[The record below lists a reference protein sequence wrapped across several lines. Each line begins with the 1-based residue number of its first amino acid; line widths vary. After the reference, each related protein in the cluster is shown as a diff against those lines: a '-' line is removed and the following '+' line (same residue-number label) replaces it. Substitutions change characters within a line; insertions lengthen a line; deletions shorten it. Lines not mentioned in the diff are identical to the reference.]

1 MSTILVVDD
10 KASMRKILQQK
21 LSRSGFDVIE
31 AEDEDQAAECL
42 KNNAIDLILTDVRM
56 KRDDSGIELL
66 KITKKD
72 YPYIPVILMSAYAT
86 VPQAVQAVKDGAEDY
101 IERPYSIDALI
112 VKIEKALQ
120 KRYLIE
126 QNRLLTEENRILR
139 DDLHLRGD
147 FTDIIGKSKKLQD
160 VLEIVRKVAKSD
172 SSVLIQGESGTGK
185 ELIALAI
192 HNNSARRDKPFIRAD
207 CATYA
212 EGVLESELFGHE
224 KGAFTNAIR
233 ERMGRFELANG
244 GTIFLDEIGDISPQT
259 QLKLLRVLQDK
270 TFERVG
276 GSRPITVDVRIIA
289 ATNKNLEEATRKGT
303 FRQDLYYRIN
313 VVPIYLPPLRERRE
327 DIPDLAYHFIRKLS
341 GKVSNRIKRI
351 SPEAME
357 LLINYEWR
365 GNIRELEHTIE
376 RAMVFAD
383 GDTIL
388 PEHLPLSKE
397 AIISQDTPKSGTLEE
412 VEKLEK
418 KLILEALQQSNWV
431 RTKAAS
437 ILGIKRS
444 TLNYKMEK
452 HGIVSPIDDTNE

>member
-21 LSRSGFDVIE
+21 LGKSGFDVIE
-31 AEDEDQAAECL
+31 AEDEDHAVECL
-42 KNNAIDLILTDVRM
+42 KNNSIDLILTDVRM
-56 KRDDSGIELL
+56 KKPDGGIELL
-66 KITKKD
+66 KITKRD

-101 IERPYSIDALI
+101 IERPYSIDALM

-120 KRYLIE
+120 KRHLIE
-126 QNRLLTEENRILR
+126 ENRFLTEENRLLR
-139 DDLHLRGD
+139 DELHLRGD
-147 FTDIIGKSKKLQD
+147 FTDIIGKSKRLQD
-160 VLEIVRKVAKSD
+160 VLDLIRKVAKTD
-172 SSVLIQGESGTGK
+172 SSVLIQGETGTGK

-289 ATNKNLEEATRKGT
+289 ATNKNLEEAVRKGT

-327 DIPDLAYHFIRKLS
+327 DIPDLVYHFIKKLS
-341 GKVSNRIKRI
+341 GKVSNRIKHV

-388 PEHLPLSKE
+388 PEHLPLSKD
-397 AIISQDTPKSGTLEE
+397 AIINQDIPKSGTLEE

-431 RTKAAS
+431 RTKAAN

-452 HGIVSPIDDTNE
+452 HGITSPIDDSNE

>member
-1 MSTILVVDD
+1 
-10 KASMRKILQQK
+10 
-21 LSRSGFDVIE
+21 
-31 AEDEDQAAECL
+31 
-42 KNNAIDLILTDVRM
+42 
-56 KRDDSGIELL
+56 
-66 KITKKD
+66 
-72 YPYIPVILMSAYAT
+72 
-86 VPQAVQAVKDGAEDY
+86 
-101 IERPYSIDALI
+101 
-112 VKIEKALQ
+112 
-120 KRYLIE
+120 
-126 QNRLLTEENRILR
+126 
-139 DDLHLRGD
+139 
-147 FTDIIGKSKKLQD
+147 
-160 VLEIVRKVAKSD
+160 
-172 SSVLIQGESGTGK
+172 
-185 ELIALAI
+185 
-192 HNNSARRDKPFIRAD
+192 
-207 CATYA
+207 
-212 EGVLESELFGHE
+212 
-224 KGAFTNAIR
+224 
-233 ERMGRFELANG
+233 MGRFELANG
-244 GTIFLDEIGDISPQT
+244 GTIFLDEIGDILPQT

-289 ATNKNLEEATRKGT
+289 ATNKNLEEAVRKGT

-327 DIPDLAYHFIRKLS
+327 DIPDLVYHFIKKLS
-341 GKVSNRIKRI
+341 GKVSNRIKHV
-351 SPEAME
+351 SPEAIE

-397 AIISQDTPKSGTLEE
+397 AIINQDIPKSGTLEE

-452 HGIVSPIDDTNE
+452 HGITSPIDDSNE

>member
-10 KASMRKILQQK
+10 KASARKILQQK
-21 LSRSGFDVIE
+21 LGKNGYNVLE
-31 AEDEDQAAECL
+31 AEDEDLAADL
-42 KNNAIDLILTDVRM
+42 LRNNSIDLILTDVRM
-56 KRDDSGIELL
+56 KQHDSGVELL
-66 KITKKD
+66 KIAKKD
-72 YPYIPVILMSAYAT
+72 YPNLPVILMTAYGT
-86 VPQAVQAVKDGAEDY
+86 IPQAVQAIRDGAEDY
-101 IERPYSIDALI
+101 IERPYNIDALM
-112 VKIEKALQ
+112 VKMERALQ
-120 KRYLIE
+120 KRQLIE
-126 QNRLLTEENRILR
+126 ENKFLVEENRFLR
-139 DDLHLRGD
+139 DELHLRGD

-160 VLEIVRKVAKSD
+160 VLEVVRKVAKSD
-172 SSVLIQGESGTGK
+172 SSVLIRGESGTGK
-185 ELIALAI
+185 ELIAQAI
-192 HNNSARRDKPFIRAD
+192 HNNSARRDKAFIRAD
-207 CATYA
+207 CAIYA

-233 ERMGRFELANG
+233 GRMGRFELAHG

-289 ATNKNLEEATRKGT
+289 ATNKNLENAIQKGT

-313 VVPIYLPPLRERRE
+313 VVPVDLPPLRERRE
-327 DIPDLAYHFIRKLS
+327 DIPDLVHHFIRKLA
-341 GKVSNRIKRI
+341 GKISNKVKHV

-357 LLINYEWR
+357 LMINYEWR
-365 GNIRELEHTIE
+365 GNIRELEHAIE

-388 PEHLPLSKE
+388 PEHLPLPTE
-397 AIISQDTPKSGTLEE
+397 VIMSQDIPKAGTLEE

-418 KLILEALQQSNWV
+418 RLILEALQHSNWI

-437 ILGIKRS
+437 MLGIKRS

-452 HGIVSPIDDTNE
+452 HSISSPVDESNE